1 MTIEEIRTKYLKEY
15 GYSYFNKMAASSE
28 YTRFLEKEL
37 QEMKMQF
44 DSMKEDKDLWERRYN
59 QLAEK

>member
-1 MTIEEIRTKYLKEY
+1 MTIKEIRTKYIKEY
-15 GYSYFNKMAASSE
+15 GYSYFNSNNSNE

-37 QEMKMQF
+37 QEMKMQL